1 MGRKK
6 NKKNQNDTTNVV
18 KSQQNQVGEELS
30 TMSEANQIHQITIK
44 ETIENSMTTRTEKIK
59 KVPETT
65 TFPEK
70 LSLCHKEMLNTKIS
84 EQVPLHVTTHNCK
97 ALTSIAN
104 LWLSSIKENFKKNY
118 ATANGYYEKINNY
131 LQQLS
136 DKGSVK
142 RSAKLVPS
150 TMFNEHICYE
160 AVRWHCT
167 SLSRQKQTNDFKR
180 TNDFKK
186 AAQKDLEIYL
196 EIILQTWKEIIQV
209 ISSVFSRKVSYRRA
223 GG

>member
-1 MGRKK
+1 MGRKN

-18 KSQQNQVGEELS
+18 KSQQNQIGEELS

-44 ETIENSMTTRTEKIK
+44 ETMENGMATRTERIK
-59 KVPETT
+59 KVQEST

-70 LSLCHKEMLNTKIS
+70 LSPCHNEMLKTNIS
-84 EQVPLHVTTHNCK
+84 EPVPMHEPAHNCK
-97 ALTSIAN
+97 ELTIIAN
-104 LWLSSIKENFKKNY
+104 LWLLSIKENFKNNY
-118 ATANGYYEKINNY
+118 ATAKGYYEKINNY

-142 RSAKLVPS
+142 CSAKLEPS

-160 AVRWHCT
+160 AVRWHCN

-180 TNDFKK
+180 TNDCKK
-186 AAQKDLEIYL
+186 IAQKEFEIYL

-209 ISSVFSRKVSYRRA
+209 HLS
-223 GG
+223 